1 MRSSSASTRALRS
14 RWTARKS
21 RSFANPTSWPR
32 SSSKTAPQSVSN
44 PNLFEEQT
52 SVAKQLIFSD
62 AGRRKMLGGVDIL
75 AKAVG
80 STLGPTGRNVIL
92 SKSFGGPL
100 VTKDGVT
107 VSKEIELS
115 DPFENMGAKL
125 VNVVASKTSDVAGDG
140 TTTATILAR
149 AIYREGLRN
158 VTSGANPTAVRRGI
172 EKAVEVAVNELHE
185 TVSRLIDPLPKGKE
199 QISQIGAISANN
211 DPEVGK
217 MLADAIERVGRDGV
231 ITVEE
236 GKTASTVL
244 EFVEGMQF
252 DKGYL
257 SPYFV
262 TSPTTMEVL
271 FEDALILLHEKKISS
286 LRELIPLLEKVAQS
300 GKPLLV
306 VAEDVEGEALAT
318 LVVNK
323 LRGVL
328 NIAAVKAPGFGDR
341 RKAMLGDMAVLT
353 GGTVISED
361 LGLKL
366 ENLQLSQLGQAK
378 QIKVDKDTTTIIQG
392 AGKKAE
398 IQRRIDQLRRQID
411 ETDSEYDKEK
421 FQERLAK
428 LSGGV
433 ALIRVGAPTELDMKQ
448 TKARIED
455 ALHATRAAAE
465 EGIVPGGGV
474 ALLRVIPAVQKLHDT
489 LSGDE
494 RIGSGIVLRALEE
507 PIRYIAANS
516 GHDGGVIAEEVRSK
530 SGAVGF
536 DANTGNFVDMFEAG
550 IIDPTKVTRT
560 ALQNAASIAAL
571 MLTTEAMIT
580 NIKDDEKEG
589 GPAIEGSVR

>member
-1 MRSSSASTRALRS
+1 
-14 RWTARKS
+14 
-21 RSFANPTSWPR
+21 
-32 SSSKTAPQSVSN
+32 
-44 PNLFEEQT
+44 
-52 SVAKQLIFSD
+52 VAKQLLFSD
-62 AGRRKMLGGVDIL
+62 AARRKLFDGVDIL
-75 AKAVG
+75 AHAVG
-80 STLGPTGRNVIL
+80 TTLGPTGRNVIIN
-92 SKSFGGPL
+92 KSFGGPT

-107 VSKEIELS
+107 VSKEIELE

-158 VTSGANPTAVRRGI
+158 ITSGANPTAVRRGI
-172 EKAVEVAVNELHE
+172 EKAVEAAVKELAE
-185 TVSRLIDPLPKGKE
+185 TISRPVSKKE
-199 QISQIGAISANN
+199 EIAQVGTISANN
-211 DPEVGK
+211 DATIGS
-217 MLADAIERVGRDGV
+217 MLADAVERVGRDGV

-236 GKTASTVL
+236 GKSGVTTL

-262 TSPTTMEVL
+262 TSPTTMEVI
-271 FEDALILLHEKKISS
+271 FDDALILLFEKKISN

-300 GKPLLV
+300 GRPLLI
-306 VAEDVEGEALAT
+306 VAEDVDGEALAT

-323 LRGVL
+323 LRGIL

-353 GGTVISED
+353 GGTVVSED

-366 ENLQLSQLGQAK
+366 ENLQVSQLGQAK
-378 QIKVDKDTTTIIQG
+378 QIKVNKDSTTLIQG
-392 AGKKAE
+392 AGQKAD
-398 IQRRIDQLRRQID
+398 IQKRIDQLRRQIE
-411 ETDSEYDKEK
+411 ETESEYDKEK

-433 ALIRVGAPTELDMKQ
+433 ALINVGAATEAEMKEL
-448 TKARIED
+448 KARVED

-465 EGIVPGGGV
+465 EGIVPGGGT
-474 ALLRVIPAVQKLHDT
+474 ALLRVAPAVEKVMAS

-494 RIGSGIVLRALEE
+494 KLGAAIVLRALEE
-507 PIRYIAANS
+507 PVRHIAENS
-516 GHDGGVIAEEVRSK
+516 GYDGAVIADEVKNAGGSI
-530 SGAVGF
+530 GYN
-536 DANTGNFVDMFEAG
+536 ANTGEYVDMFAAG
-550 IIDPTKVTRT
+550 IVDPTKVTRS

-580 NIKDDEKEG
+580 NLKEDEDKH
-589 GPAIEGSVR
+589 AQRIEGSVR

>member
-1 MRSSSASTRALRS
+1 
-14 RWTARKS
+14 
-21 RSFANPTSWPR
+21 
-32 SSSKTAPQSVSN
+32 
-44 PNLFEEQT
+44 
-52 SVAKQLIFSD
+52 VAKQLLFSD
-62 AGRRKMLGGVDIL
+62 AARRKMMGGVDIL
-75 AKAVG
+75 AQAVG

-107 VSKEIELS
+107 VSKEIELP

-172 EKAVEVAVNELHE
+172 EKAVEVAVRELQE
-185 TVSRLIDPLPKGKE
+185 KLSRPVSKKE
-199 QISQIGAISANN
+199 EIAQVAAISANN
-211 DPEVGK
+211 DPTIGN
-217 MLADAIERVGRDGV
+217 MLADAVERVGRDGV

-236 GKTASTVL
+236 GKTASTTL

-262 TSPTTMEVL
+262 TSPTTMEVI

-286 LRELIPLLEKVAQS
+286 LREMIPLLEKVAQS
-300 GKPLLV
+300 GKPLLI

-366 ENLQLSQLGQAK
+366 ENLQLSQLGRAK
-378 QIKVDKDTTTIIQG
+378 KVKVDKDTTTIIQG
-392 AGKKAE
+392 DGKKAD
-398 IQRRIDQLRRQID
+398 IQRRIDQLRRQIE

-433 ALIRVGAPTELDMKQ
+433 ALVRVGAPTEADMKQ
-448 TKARIED
+448 TKARVED
-455 ALHATRAAAE
+455 ALHATRAAAA

-474 ALLRVIPAVQKLHDT
+474 ALIRVIPAVEKLHAE
-489 LSGDE
+489 LQGDE
-494 RIGSGIVLRALEE
+494 KLGAAIVLRALEE
-507 PIRYIAANS
+507 PTRYIASNS
-516 GHDGGVIAEEVRSK
+516 GHDGGVIAQEVKSN

-571 MLTTEAMIT
+571 MLTTEAMVT
-580 NIKDDEKEG
+580 SIKDDEKEG
-589 GPAIEGSVR
+589 AAKIEGAVR